1 MTVFVSLLRAI
12 NVGGRGTIRMTA
24 LADLYRAQGFDSVTT
39 VLQSGSVVFST
50 RLRSAARIADMIGE
64 AIEEAFVFRPVV
76 VMRTADQLRDI
87 IARNPFAGRTD
98 VAPGR
103 LVVMFLDGTP
113 ARCAEEALTAAYRGE
128 EDIHLRGSEVF
139 IHYVNGIGRSKLT
152 GAVLERA
159 LGVKGTARNWNTV
172 TKLAEV
178 AARIGAR

>member
-64 AIEEAFVFRPVV
+64 AIEEAFGFRPVV
-76 VMRTADQLRDI
+76 VTRTADQLREI
-87 IARNPFAGRTD
+87 IARNPFADRTD

-103 LVVMFLDGTP
+103 LLVMFLDGTP
-113 ARCAEEALTAAYRGE
+113 AKGGGKALAAAYQGA
-128 EDIHLRGSEVF
+128 EDVHLRGSEVF

-172 TKLAEV
+172 SKLAEV
-178 AARIGAR
+178 ADRIEGR